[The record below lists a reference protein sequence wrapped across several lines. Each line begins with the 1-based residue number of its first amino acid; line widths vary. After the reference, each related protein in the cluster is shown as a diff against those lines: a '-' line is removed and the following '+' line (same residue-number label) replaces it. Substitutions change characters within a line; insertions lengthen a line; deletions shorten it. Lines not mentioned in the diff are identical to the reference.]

1 MRRSLRDAFVGFS
14 LLGGLVVFSGAMLW
28 LRDFRIGT
36 KTWEVSAN
44 FKDAS
49 GLAQM
54 SPVTYRGIIV
64 GSVQKIKFSP
74 STVETE
80 LKLNKGN
87 LILPKPVIAK
97 IVRSSVLGGDA
108 QLSLISL
115 GKSLAKDE
123 LFDLKKD
130 CPNERILCD
139 GDSIQG
145 KHMASISSLTEGI
158 NTIIDQ
164 ADKEAIVKKLS
175 ESILQFD
182 RTQLNLDELILLSK
196 SELIRA
202 KPIIS
207 ELEEA
212 SIHLNNILASLDNP
226 ETLKDMKEIASSS
239 SSITKK
245 IDQISSDMGN
255 MMEDKELIEALKK
268 VTIGLGNLFDEI
280 YPQ

>member
-28 LRDFRIGT
+28 LRDVRVGS
-36 KTWEVSAN
+36 KTWEVSSN

-64 GSVQKIKFSP
+64 GSVQKIKFTQ
-74 STVETE
+74 STVETK
-80 LKLNKGN
+80 LKLNKDN

-115 GKSLAKDE
+115 GKSLTRDE
-123 LFDLKKD
+123 LIEFKKD

-145 KHMASISSLTEGI
+145 KQMASISSLTEGV

-164 ADKEAIVKKLS
+164 ADKEAIVEKLS
-175 ESILQFD
+175 ESIMQFD
-182 RTQLNLDELILLSK
+182 KTQANLDELILFSK
-196 SELIRA
+196 SELLRA

-207 ELEEA
+207 ELKEA
-212 SIHLNNILASLDNP
+212 SMHLNNILASFNNP
-226 ETLKDMKEIASSS
+226 ETLKDIKEITSIS

-255 MMEDKELIEALKK
+255 MMEDKELVEALKR
-268 VTIGLGNLFDEI
+268 VTIGLGKLFDEI
-280 YPQ
+280 YP

>member
-14 LLGGLVVFSGAMLW
+14 LLGGLVVFSGAILW
-28 LRDFRIGT
+28 LRDVRIGS

-64 GSVQKIKFSP
+64 GSVQKIKFTQN
-74 STVETE
+74 TVETK
-80 LKLNKGN
+80 LKLNKDN

-115 GKSLAKDE
+115 GKSLTRDE
-123 LFDLKKD
+123 LIDFKKD
-130 CPNERILCD
+130 CPNEKILCD

-145 KHMASISSLTEGI
+145 KQMASISSLTEGV

-164 ADKEAIVKKLS
+164 ADREAIVQKLS
-175 ESILQFD
+175 ASIMQFD
-182 RTQLNLDELILLSK
+182 KTQANLDELILFSK
-196 SELIRA
+196 AELIRA

-207 ELEEA
+207 ELKEA
-212 SIHLNNILASLDNP
+212 SMHLNNILASFDNP
-226 ETLKDMKEIASSS
+226 ETLKDIKEITSSS

-255 MMEDKELIEALKK
+255 IMEDKELVEALKR
-268 VTIGLGNLFDEI
+268 VTIGLGKLFDEI
-280 YPQ
+280 YQ

>member
-1 MRRSLRDAFVGFS
+1 MRRSLRNAFVGFS

-28 LRDFRIGT
+28 LRDIRIGS
-36 KTWEVSAN
+36 KTWEISAN

-64 GSVQKIKFSP
+64 GSVQKIKFTQ
-74 STVETE
+74 STVETK
-80 LKLNKGN
+80 LKLNKDN

-115 GKSLAKDE
+115 GKSLTRDE
-123 LFDLKKD
+123 LIEFKKD

-145 KHMASISSLTEGI
+145 KQMASISSLTEGV

-164 ADKEAIVKKLS
+164 ADREAIVKKLS
-175 ESILQFD
+175 ESIMQFD
-182 RTQLNLDELILLSK
+182 KTQANLDELILFSK

-207 ELEEA
+207 ELKEA
-212 SIHLNNILASLDNP
+212 SMHLNNILASFNNP
-226 ETLKDMKEIASSS
+226 ETLKDIKEITSIS

-255 MMEDKELIEALKK
+255 MMEDKELVEALKR
-268 VTIGLGNLFDEI
+268 VTIGLGKLFDEI
-280 YPQ
+280 YP